1 MKIKKEQSAIFWDYK
16 KVSKFK
22 KLERTAMFFPQT
34 GRDKKTVIELY
45 NHIDKLNIPKENKKL
60 IEFYYKLIK
69 EGELN

>member
-1 MKIKKEQSAIFWDYK
+1 MKKRQSVIFWDYK
-16 KVSKFK
+16 KVSQFK
-22 KLERTAMFFPQT
+22 KLERIALFFPQT

-45 NHIDKLNIPKENKKL
+45 NHINELNIPKEKKKI